1 MQRSQLEPCHS
12 RLQLGLVGGG
22 FHQSNHRA
30 DRDRQ
35 ESIVLQGEDEQLVE
49 GVRALPSSEPGLR
62 RLQWRLSTPRQH
74 NHLII
79 TTIALMSDQS
89 AGYFLT
95 PHFCHHGFLLV
106 SVEEEEN
113 FILIRL
119 PTASLPAM
127 TWRTTPSRRWKMFC
141 SANGILPPSLP
152 FCQACIAVQ
161 RGWLDENGK
170 IKKTLLI
177 QVQWCTSPLSLN
189 HEN

>member
-1 MQRSQLEPCHS
+1 MICQRSQLEPCHR

-79 TTIALMSDQS
+79 TTIDLMS
-89 AGYFLT
+89 ACYFLT
-95 PHFCHHGFLLV
+95 PHFCHHGFL
-106 SVEEEEN
+106 
-113 FILIRL
+113 FCWCRL
-119 PTASLPAM
+119 
-127 TWRTTPSRRWKMFC
+127 K
-141 SANGILPPSLP
+141 
-152 FCQACIAVQ
+152 
-161 RGWLDENGK
+161 K
-170 IKKTLLI
+170 KKTLYWADCL
-177 QVQWCTSPLSLN
+177 QLLCLQWHGGRLHQGGGKCFVLPMANCRPVSLFVRLA
-189 HEN
+189 

>member
-1 MQRSQLEPCHS
+1 M
-12 RLQLGLVGGG
+12 G
-22 FHQSNHRA
+22 FTNQT
-30 DRDRQ
+30 
-35 ESIVLQGEDEQLVE
+35 IVLIVIVKNQLFSKVKTSSLLKE
-49 GVRALPSSEPGLR
+49 CAPSLPLS
-62 RLQWRLSTPRQH
+62 QVSTPRQH

-89 AGYFLT
+89 ACYFLN

-127 TWRTTPSRRWKMFC
+127 TWKTTPSRRWKMFC

>member
-1 MQRSQLEPCHS
+1 MICQRSQLEPCHR

-49 GVRALPSSEPGLR
+49 GVRALPSSKPGLHSSTTQSPHHHHHR
-62 RLQWRLSTPRQH
+62 PYVRSVSLLLPQSSFLSSWV
-74 NHLII
+74 LV
-79 TTIALMSDQS
+79 
-89 AGYFLT
+89 
-95 PHFCHHGFLLV
+95 LLV

-141 SANGILPPSLP
+141 SANGTLPPCLP

>member
-1 MQRSQLEPCHS
+1 MICQRSQLEPCHS

-79 TTIALMSDQS
+79 TTIDLRDVA
-89 AGYFLT
+89 
-95 PHFCHHGFLLV
+95 
-106 SVEEEEN
+106 
-113 FILIRL
+113 
-119 PTASLPAM
+119 
-127 TWRTTPSRRWKMFC
+127 KKK
-141 SANGILPPSLP
+141 
-152 FCQACIAVQ
+152 
-161 RGWLDENGK
+161 NGK
-170 IKKTLLI
+170 M
-177 QVQWCTSPLSLN
+177 W
-189 HEN
+189 EF